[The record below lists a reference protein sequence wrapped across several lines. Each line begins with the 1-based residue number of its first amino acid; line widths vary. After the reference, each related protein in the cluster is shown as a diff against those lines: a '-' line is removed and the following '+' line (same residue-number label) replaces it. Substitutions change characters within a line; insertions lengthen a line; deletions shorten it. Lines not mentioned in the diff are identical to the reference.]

1 MSEQRTQ
8 QDSPLQTERGGTR
21 IEDNSVVSKIAGIA
35 AQEVDGVRMGGGSS
49 QAIGGILSSVTG
61 GSVGGSSQS
70 RGVSVEVGEVEAAID
85 VTLTVEYGK
94 SIPQIAQAVRQ
105 NVINRVENL
114 VGLNVTEVNVAVN
127 DVFFT
132 EQEPAG
138 AGTAPARARAATG
151 RAGAEGQVG
160 RTGKVDRTLFG
171 RRSAAG
177 EGRLRQP
184 SPPTGFTRWRPDASW
199 RSQHTVQ
206 ARR

>member
-21 IEDNSVVSKIAGIA
+21 IEDSVVSKIAGIA

-61 GSVGGSSQS
+61 GSVGSGSQA

-127 DVFFT
+127 DVFFP
-132 EQEPAG
+132 EQEQEQE
-138 AGTAPARARAATG
+138 RRQ
-151 RAGAEGQVG
+151 RELEQQQQVEQEQ
-160 RTGKVDRTLFG
+160 RVR
-171 RRSAAG
+171 
-177 EGRLRQP
+177 
-184 SPPTGFTRWRPDASW
+184 
-199 RSQHTVQ
+199 
-206 ARR
+206 